1 MKKTVKLSSVPLK
14 LHTENVNFS
23 EDSETIVKK
32 NYYTLTKSSSFFL
45 DGKNVEKIHCINDKT
60 FVYCNDQKI
69 YQLTSQG
76 KTIVLSQEFS
86 DLRVE
91 YTVCDGE
98 FRYIFFDG
106 EKVGFIDPER
116 IFLTDQFNKISCSL
130 QKITYFAEG
139 NKIYIRENYKT
150 SDGVLQYDQE
160 VCYLDEFG
168 SGEILGLC
176 ALNDEIIVLR
186 KNDMFT
192 LNLKNEP
199 RDIVIKKISTPY
211 FSAKERSLSS
221 CGNKAVFVCEKGRV
235 CIFDGKSLSFYDT
248 FSKFNIDDIIGD
260 AKSSGGE
267 YLIQTSV
274 NGKGKVVVFDLEGKT
289 FHALQGDYDK
299 VSVNGGYFINEQ
311 GEILKLCKM
320 TATESITTTA
330 QTVFDLGCCEKKVIY
345 KITLNAKGNGI
356 MRVSGDFTTK
366 EFQIN
371 EGCNEIYCNLSSRE
385 FAFEFNGVSPD
396 FYTAKAKITFIK
408 IGG

>member
-1 MKKTVKLSSVPLK
+1 MRRPVKISSVPLK
-14 LHTENVNFS
+14 LNTEVISFS

-32 NYYTLTKSSSFFL
+32 NYFTLTKSSDFL
-45 DGKNVEKIHCINDKT
+45 ANGTEIEKIYCVNDKV
-60 FVYCNDQKI
+60 FVYCKDKKI
-69 YQLTSQG
+69 YELTNQG
-76 KTIVLSQEFS
+76 QTQVLSQTFN
-86 DLRVE
+86 DIFVE
-91 YTVCDGE
+91 YTVVDGE
-98 FRYIFFDG
+98 FRYMFFDG
-106 EKVGFIDPER
+106 EKVGFINPER
-116 IFLTDQFNKISCSL
+116 TFLIDQFNKISCSL
-130 QKITYFAEG
+130 QKVTYFAEG

-150 SDGVLQYDQE
+150 SDGQLKYDQE
-160 VCYLDEFG
+160 ICYLDEFG

-235 CIFDGKSLSFYDT
+235 CVFDGKSLSFYDT